1 MPTITTLLILDIG
14 GLVGSGAA
22 FEKVFLLYNPMIYS
36 TADIVSTY
44 VYRMGIERSIY
55 SYATAVGLF
64 EGLINLIL
72 LTTANLAS
80 RKLTDSSLF

>member
-1 MPTITTLLILDIG
+1 
-14 GLVGSGAA
+14 
-22 FEKVFLLYNPMIYS
+22 MIYS

-44 VYRMGIERSIY
+44 VYRMGIEGNIY

-72 LTTANLAS
+72 LTTANLFS